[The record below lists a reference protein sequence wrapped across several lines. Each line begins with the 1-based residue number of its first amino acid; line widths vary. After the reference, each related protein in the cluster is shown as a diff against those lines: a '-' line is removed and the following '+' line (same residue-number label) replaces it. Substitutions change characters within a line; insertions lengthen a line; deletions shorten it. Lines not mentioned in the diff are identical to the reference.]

1 MRVLERFRTLAVA
14 ASIAAIVLTFANT
27 ASAQGS
33 APPLSSSDIAW
44 RTDFLKRRG
53 YFASYSVAGSR
64 VTAVVGPK
72 MRFIPSDDSR
82 RELCAWVLSAHKVE
96 NTSLTSARLV
106 DSQGQVLLECV
117 S

>member
-1 MRVLERFRTLAVA
+1 MRVLDHFRVLALA
-14 ASIAAIVLTFANT
+14 APFAAIVLTSST
-27 ASAQGS
+27 TTSAQES
-33 APPLSSSDIAW
+33 APQLSSGDIAW

-53 YFASYSVAGSR
+53 YVASYSVSGNR

-82 RELCAWVLSAHKVE
+82 RELCAWVLSAHKAE
-96 NTSLTSARLV
+96 NSSVSSARFI
-106 DSQGQVLLECV
+106 DSQGQLLLECV